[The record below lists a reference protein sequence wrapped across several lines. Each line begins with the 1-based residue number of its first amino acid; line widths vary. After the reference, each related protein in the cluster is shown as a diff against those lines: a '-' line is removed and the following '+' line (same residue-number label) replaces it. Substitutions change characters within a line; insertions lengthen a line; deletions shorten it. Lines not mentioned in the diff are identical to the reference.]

1 VGDEFCTQMAHSGNS
16 LLSLPRSPFF
26 ITKRHADMNRD

>member
-1 VGDEFCTQMAHSGNS
+1 VDVDAIFVNTSA
-16 LLSLPRSPFF
+16 FF

>member
-1 VGDEFCTQMAHSGNS
+1 MVDVSFRVAHEPGTIPFVDTSA
-16 LLSLPRSPFF
+16 FF